1 MIEELIKNQNKN
13 ELVLIQFQF
22 IQIFSDT
29 NKDVDVII
37 NILIYIIKRRLGS
50 LLTKLPMKKKFLII
64 VNCKFKVIGESIYCL
79 K

>member
-1 MIEELIKNQNKN
+1 MTEELIKNQNKI
-13 ELVLIQFQF
+13 ELVLNQFQF
-22 IQIFSDT
+22 IQILSDT

-64 VNCKFKVIGESIYCL
+64 IIVNL